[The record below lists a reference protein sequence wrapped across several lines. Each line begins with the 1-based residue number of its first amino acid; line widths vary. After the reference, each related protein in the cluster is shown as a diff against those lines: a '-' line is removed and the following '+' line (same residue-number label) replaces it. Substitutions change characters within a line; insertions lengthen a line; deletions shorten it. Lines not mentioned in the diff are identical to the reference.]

1 MDKQNKRV
9 KVWCKRCNNVTNHD
23 ELYTANW
30 NLEDDYYV
38 YKEQYSIVRCCGC
51 DNLSFLLTVYDESNE
66 DYDENGMQT
75 ITPQLSIYPIDR
87 VMVNRID
94 ANKIPHP
101 VREIYLE
108 TIDNINRKNSILGAA
123 GCRAVIEAICKE
135 HEVAG
140 RDLNTMINNMA
151 KNHII
156 TAKDRD
162 HLHAIRFMGN
172 DSIHVSCKYP
182 ENELKIV
189 AHIINSIL
197 TSLYIIAEESKHLKE
212 LPIDN
217 FNDFLLVLENILDS
231 ETLGVQKTLKQLTKS
246 KRTLLDD
253 YINQFEPQLI
263 ANINSGTFTRLS
275 LVLGTSPQAYI
286 VVGGSSTTPN
296 P

>member
-1 MDKQNKRV
+1 MEKQSKRV
-9 KVWCKRCNNVTNHD
+9 KVWCKRCNNTTNHD
-23 ELYTANW
+23 ELYTTNW
-30 NLEDDYYV
+30 HLEDDYYV
-38 YKEQYSIVRCCGC
+38 YQEQYSIVRCCGC

-66 DYDENGMQT
+66 EYDEYGTKT
-75 ITPQLSIYPIDR
+75 IAPQLSIYPSDR
-87 VMVNRID
+87 LLINKID

-135 HEVAG
+135 HKVAAK
-140 RDLNTMINNMA
+140 DLNTMINNMA

-172 DSIHVSCKYP
+172 DSIHVSCKYS

-197 TSLYIIAEESKHLKE
+197 TSLYIIAEESKQLKE
-212 LPIDN
+212 RPIDN
-217 FNDFLLVLENILDS
+217 FDDFIKVLGEILDTATIG
-231 ETLGVQKTLKQLTKS
+231 EKKTLKQFTRS
-246 KRTLLDD
+246 KRTLLDE
-253 YINQFEPQLI
+253 YISQFELQLI
-263 ANINSGTFTRLS
+263 NRINSGAFARLS
-275 LVLGTSPQAYI
+275 LVAGTTLQQYT
-286 VVGGSSTTPN
+286 VVS
-296 P
+296 